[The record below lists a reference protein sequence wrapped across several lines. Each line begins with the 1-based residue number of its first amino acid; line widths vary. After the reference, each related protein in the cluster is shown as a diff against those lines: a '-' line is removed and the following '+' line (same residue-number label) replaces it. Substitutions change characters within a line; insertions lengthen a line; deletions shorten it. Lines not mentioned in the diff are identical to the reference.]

1 VIHSPQVRNKLA
13 FGIGMVNLRMLT
25 DLFTDPG
32 FMPHIHCYL
41 DEKPLIWTMLI
52 TDLLIGLAYVAI
64 SITLIVLI
72 RRIKLQFS
80 LVVFCFGVFILAC
93 GLTHFMEIYTLW
105 HPVYW
110 IAAFIKL
117 ITAIA
122 SVGTGIY
129 LYRLRHSLVAV
140 AEAAKLSEERRLHV
154 EKVNLE
160 LSDRTLQLEQM
171 NQTLEEQQK
180 VLAHSAKMSALGEMA
195 GGIAHEINSPLGI
208 ITLHANQIERM
219 QKRGSLTP
227 EIILEEAQLIAS
239 TAKRIGDIIKG
250 LRAFAR
256 EGEKDPFLFT
266 PVDSIV
272 HDALVLC
279 ESRFKTNGVA
289 LKVDPIPAGLQVEC
303 RGVQITQVVLNL
315 LTNSFD
321 AIQSLEQKWIQL
333 SVSDNA
339 LEVKIEVT
347 DSGLGI
353 SPEILNRLFQPF
365 FTTKEVGKGTGLGLS
380 ISKGIMNAHGGVLEY
395 DDSSEH
401 TRFVLKLP
409 KSQIRQ
415 FEVKS

>member
-1 VIHSPQVRNKLA
+1 
-13 FGIGMVNLRMLT
+13 
-25 DLFTDPG
+25 
-32 FMPHIHCYL
+32 
-41 DEKPLIWTMLI
+41 
-52 TDLLIGLAYVAI
+52 
-64 SITLIVLI
+64 
-72 RRIKLQFS
+72 
-80 LVVFCFGVFILAC
+80 
-93 GLTHFMEIYTLW
+93 LW